1 MKPKACASEEGEI
14 CSSLCASPMP
24 FHTAVA
30 RVSPED
36 RPQVSG
42 ESVARARAKIAYRA
56 IICWTDIND
65 RWAADIFCTLLAKVC
80 GVDLPVMFWEDVWV
94 PQWLGEHQENMKDLC
109 WGELLA
115 GSKKA
120 VLLISWNN
128 FCPSMEVSQAPVLMG
143 LNLTGS
149 SLW

>member
-56 IICWTDIND
+56 IIC
-65 RWAADIFCTLLAKVC
+65 
-80 GVDLPVMFWEDVWV
+80 
-94 PQWLGEHQENMKDLC
+94 
-109 WGELLA
+109 
-115 GSKKA
+115 
-120 VLLISWNN
+120 
-128 FCPSMEVSQAPVLMG
+128 
-143 LNLTGS
+143 
-149 SLW
+149 